1 MISKANYPSH
11 FKVLII
17 CLIATFCGCKKNN
30 EKQEIKAIEKNIIR
44 AEDLVVDKMGLSKAS
59 IVIKTARG
67 NIEFKLYPKK
77 APNTVTRI
85 IELTNNEFYDGKK
98 FHRVIPNFV
107 IQTGDPL
114 GNGTGGSGKKLKAEF
129 NDIQHIKGTVAM
141 ARTTDPDS
149 ADSQFYI
156 ALTTLPN
163 LDRKYTVFGQVI
175 EGLEV
180 IEKIAQD
187 DVIISM
193 VFKRKNK

>member
-1 MISKANYPSH
+1 
-11 FKVLII
+11 
-17 CLIATFCGCKKNN
+17 
-30 EKQEIKAIEKNIIR
+30 
-44 AEDLVVDKMGLSKAS
+44 
-59 IVIKTARG
+59 
-67 NIEFKLYPKK
+67 
-77 APNTVTRI
+77 
-85 IELTNNEFYDGKK
+85 
-98 FHRVIPNFV
+98 
-107 IQTGDPL
+107 
-114 GNGTGGSGKKLKAEF
+114 
-129 NDIQHIKGTVAM
+129 M